1 MRFVKCIQLYNH
13 LHNQDIERFHHP
25 QISFVPLGGQWPPQP
40 LATSDLLSVT
50 IVLPFLDL
58 THQWNNR
65 ACRLGLASFTEL
77 AFEIRLFYCV
87 VCSFL
92 SLSIPFIHVVFN
104 LKRYHKYLCMVQSH
118 LLCYS
123 VYMQCPEKPNLQRQI
138 IGQWL
143 LRVVGWNRE

>member
-58 THQWNNR
+58 TH
-65 ACRLGLASFTEL
+65 
-77 AFEIRLFYCV
+77 
-87 VCSFL
+87 
-92 SLSIPFIHVVFN
+92 
-104 LKRYHKYLCMVQSH
+104 
-118 LLCYS
+118 
-123 VYMQCPEKPNLQRQI
+123 
-138 IGQWL
+138 
-143 LRVVGWNRE
+143 